1 MSSLN
6 DESFY
11 NILGEEISRNGLTQ
25 EMINFYGLLLD
36 VGETRITDFNE
47 GSEIRNLL
55 ESIAVDHYII
65 LDDQNEHAKIGFID
79 TAYGEWLDKHGQHPA
94 IRLERNQGV
103 EAIGEC
109 TFSIP
114 SASTEETI
122 IPEGTLL
129 ASTETGLQFST
140 DYDAVIEIGNLN
152 VDVQCTCM
160 SVGEN
165 GNVTSGSID
174 LIDDEFLDTN
184 GITVTNTDPFTG
196 GVDYEEDEDY
206 RARLLEYVRREDF
219 GSLPYYINLAETVPG
234 VHDVKLVDSI
244 GVSKKILVNGDIKE
258 TPDTLLVD
266 VLAKFTDTRNL
277 GLNHTFNV
285 AKPTFVKYNLEVV
298 VDVDVELPS
307 GTFEE
312 LLVKYVDGG
321 YSTFDGRIEF
331 NGVRIGQSITKDEF
345 VNALKIIDNVKD
357 ATITIKKN
365 GSSASLDECSVEADE
380 VVEIN
385 SVTVTQNVVGG

>member
-11 NILGEEISRNGLTQ
+11 NILGEEISRNGLVQ
-25 EMINFYGLLLD
+25 QMINFYGLLLE

-47 GSEIRNLL
+47 GSEIRNFL
-55 ESIAVDHYII
+55 ETIAVDHYVI
-65 LDDQNEHAKIGFID
+65 LEDQNEHAKITFID

-94 IRLERNQGV
+94 IRLERNQGN
-103 EAIGEC
+103 EAVGEV
-109 TFSIP
+109 TFTIP
-114 SASTEETI
+114 SVSTEQTI

-140 DYDAVIEIGNLN
+140 DYDAVIEIGDLN

-160 SVGEN
+160 SVGED
-165 GNVTSGSID
+165 GNVVSGSID
-174 LIDDEFLDTN
+174 LIDDDFIDVH
-184 GITVTNTDPFTG
+184 GITVTNTDAFTG
-196 GVDYEEDEDY
+196 GVDYEEDEAY

-234 VHDVKLVDSI
+234 VHDVKLVDEV
-244 GVSKKILVNGDIKE
+244 GVSKKILVNGDVKE
-258 TPDTLLVD
+258 TSDTLLVD
-266 VLAKFTDTRNL
+266 VLTRFSDTRNL
-277 GLNHTFNV
+277 GINHTFNV
-285 AKPTFVKYNLEVV
+285 AKPTFVKYSLEVT
-298 VDVDVELPS
+298 VDVDAELPT
-307 GTFEE
+307 GTFED

-345 VNALKIIDNVKD
+345 VNALKIIGNVAD
-357 ATITIKKN
+357 ATVTIKN
-365 GSSASLDECSVEADE
+365 ASSASVDICSVEADE
-380 VVEIN
+380 VVEITDV
-385 SVTVTQNVVGG
+385 SVTQNVIEG

>member
-11 NILGEEISRNGLTQ
+11 NILGEEISRNGLVQ
-25 EMINFYGLLLD
+25 QMINFYGLLLE

-47 GSEIRNLL
+47 GSEIRNFL
-55 ESIAVDHYII
+55 ETIAVDHYVI
-65 LDDQNEHAKIGFID
+65 LEDQNEHAKITFID

-94 IRLERNQGV
+94 IRLERNQGN
-103 EAIGEC
+103 EAVGEV
-109 TFSIP
+109 TFTIP
-114 SASTEETI
+114 SVSTEQTI

-140 DYDAVIEIGNLN
+140 DYDAVIEIGDLN

-160 SVGEN
+160 SVGED
-165 GNVTSGSID
+165 GNVIAGSID
-174 LIDDEFLDTN
+174 LIDDDFLDVH
-184 GITVTNTDPFTG
+184 GITVTNTDAFTG
-196 GVDYEEDEDY
+196 GVDYEEDEAY

-234 VHDVKLVDSI
+234 VHDVKLVDEV
-244 GVSKKILVNGDIKE
+244 GVSKKILVNGDVKE
-258 TPDTLLVD
+258 TSDTLLVD
-266 VLAKFTDTRNL
+266 VLTRFSDTRNL
-277 GLNHTFNV
+277 GINHTFNV
-285 AKPTFVKYNLEVV
+285 AKPTFVKYSLEVT
-298 VDVDVELPS
+298 VDVDAELPS
-307 GTFEE
+307 GTFED

-345 VNALKIIDNVKD
+345 VNALKIIGNVAD
-357 ATITIKKN
+357 ATITIKN
-365 GSSASLDECSVEADE
+365 ASSTSVDICSVEADE
-380 VVEIN
+380 VVEITDV
-385 SVTVTQNVVGG
+385 SVTQNVIGS

>member
-11 NILGEEISRNGLTQ
+11 NILGEEISRNGLVQ
-25 EMINFYGLLLD
+25 QMINFYGLLLE

-47 GSEIRNLL
+47 GSEIRNFL
-55 ESIAVDHYII
+55 ETIAVDHYVI
-65 LDDQNEHAKIGFID
+65 LEDQNEHAKITFID

-94 IRLERNQGV
+94 IRLERNQGN
-103 EAIGEC
+103 EAVGEV
-109 TFSIP
+109 TFTIP
-114 SASTEETI
+114 SVSTEQTI

-140 DYDAVIEIGNLN
+140 DYDAVIEIGDLN

-160 SVGEN
+160 SVGED
-165 GNVTSGSID
+165 GNVVSGSID
-174 LIDDEFLDTN
+174 LIDDDFIDVH
-184 GITVTNTDPFTG
+184 GITVTNTDAFTG
-196 GVDYEEDEDY
+196 GVDYEEDEAY

-234 VHDVKLVDSI
+234 VHDVKLVDEV
-244 GVSKKILVNGDIKE
+244 GVSKKILVNGDVKE
-258 TPDTLLVD
+258 TSDTLLVD
-266 VLAKFTDTRNL
+266 VLTRFSDTRNL
-277 GLNHTFNV
+277 GINHTFNV
-285 AKPTFVKYNLEVV
+285 AKPTFVKYSLEVT
-298 VDVDVELPS
+298 VDVDAELPT
-307 GTFEE
+307 GTFED

-345 VNALKIIDNVKD
+345 VNALKIIGNVAD

-365 GSSASLDECSVEADE
+365 GTSTSLDECSVEANE

-385 SVTVTQNVVGG
+385 SVTVTQNVVE

>member
-25 EMINFYGLLLD
+25 EMIKFYGLLLD
-36 VGETRITDFNE
+36 VGETRVTDFNE

-55 ESIAVDHYII
+55 ESISVDHYAI
-65 LDDQNEHAKIGFID
+65 LDDQNEHAKITFID
-79 TAYGEWLDKHGQHPA
+79 TAYGEWLDKHGNHPA
-94 IRLERNQGV
+94 IKLERNQGV
-103 EAIGEC
+103 EAVGEV
-109 TFSIP
+109 TFTIP
-114 SASTEETI
+114 AVSTEQTI

-140 DYDAVIEIGNLN
+140 DYDAVIEIGDLN
-152 VDVQCTCM
+152 VDVQCTCL
-160 SVGEN
+160 SVGED
-165 GNVTSGSID
+165 GNVIAGSID
-174 LIDDEFLDTN
+174 LIDDDFIDVH
-184 GITVTNTDPFTG
+184 GITVTNADAFTG
-196 GVDYEEDEDY
+196 GVDYEEDEAY

-234 VHDVKLVDSI
+234 VHDVKLVDEVGI
-244 GVSKKILVNGDIKE
+244 TKKILVNGDVKE
-258 TPDTLLVD
+258 TSDTLLVD
-266 VLAKFTDTRNL
+266 VLTRFSDTRNL
-277 GLNHTFNV
+277 GINHTFNV
-285 AKPTFVKYNLEVV
+285 AKPTFVKYSLEVT

-307 GTFEE
+307 GTFED

-345 VNALKIIDNVKD
+345 VNALKIIDNVAD
-357 ATITIKKN
+357 AIIIIKN
-365 GSSASLDECSVEADE
+365 ASSTSVDICSVEADE
-380 VVEIN
+380 VVEITDV
-385 SVTVTQNVVGG
+385 SVTQNVIGS

>member
-11 NILGEEISRNGLTQ
+11 NILGEEISRNGLVQ
-25 EMINFYGLLLD
+25 QMINFYGLLLE

-47 GSEIRNLL
+47 GSEIRNFL
-55 ESIAVDHYII
+55 ETIAVDHYVI
-65 LDDQNEHAKIGFID
+65 LEDQNEHAKITFID

-94 IRLERNQGV
+94 IRLERNQGN
-103 EAIGEC
+103 EAVGEV
-109 TFSIP
+109 TFTIP
-114 SASTEETI
+114 SVSTEQTI

-140 DYDAVIEIGNLN
+140 DYDAVIEIGDLN

-160 SVGEN
+160 SVGED
-165 GNVTSGSID
+165 GNVVSGSID
-174 LIDDEFLDTN
+174 LIDDDFIDVH
-184 GITVTNTDPFTG
+184 GITVTNTDAFTG
-196 GVDYEEDEDY
+196 GVDYEEDEAY

-234 VHDVKLVDSI
+234 VHDVKLVDEV
-244 GVSKKILVNGDIKE
+244 GVSKKILVNGDVKE
-258 TPDTLLVD
+258 TSDTLLVD
-266 VLAKFTDTRNL
+266 VLTRFSDTRNL
-277 GLNHTFNV
+277 GINHTFNV
-285 AKPTFVKYNLEVV
+285 AKPTFVKYSLEVT
-298 VDVDVELPS
+298 VDVDAELPT
-307 GTFEE
+307 GTFED

-345 VNALKIIDNVKD
+345 VNALKIIGNVAD
-357 ATITIKKN
+357 ATITIKN
-365 GSSASLDECSVEADE
+365 ASSTSVDICSVEADE
-380 VVEIN
+380 VVEITDV
-385 SVTVTQNVVGG
+385 SVTQNVIEG

>member
-11 NILGEEISRNGLTQ
+11 NILGEEISRNGLVQ
-25 EMINFYGLLLD
+25 QMINFYGLLLE

-47 GSEIRNLL
+47 GSEIRNFL
-55 ESIAVDHYII
+55 ETIAVDHYVI
-65 LDDQNEHAKIGFID
+65 LEDQNEHAKITFID

-94 IRLERNQGV
+94 IRLERNQGA
-103 EAIGEC
+103 EAVGEV
-109 TFSIP
+109 TFTIP
-114 SASTEETI
+114 SVSTEQTI

-140 DYDAVIEIGNLN
+140 DYDAVIEIGDLN

-160 SVGEN
+160 SVGED
-165 GNVTSGSID
+165 GNVVSGSID
-174 LIDDEFLDTN
+174 LIDDDFIDVH
-184 GITVTNTDPFTG
+184 GITVTNTDAFTG
-196 GVDYEEDEDY
+196 GVDYEEDEAY

-234 VHDVKLVDSI
+234 VHDVKLVDEV
-244 GVSKKILVNGDIKE
+244 GVSKKILVNGDVKE
-258 TPDTLLVD
+258 TSDTLLVD
-266 VLAKFTDTRNL
+266 VLTRFSDTRNL
-277 GLNHTFNV
+277 GINHTFNV
-285 AKPTFVKYNLEVV
+285 AKPTFVKYSLEVT
-298 VDVDVELPS
+298 VDVDAELPS
-307 GTFEE
+307 GTFED

-345 VNALKIIDNVKD
+345 VNALKIIGNVAD
-357 ATITIKKN
+357 VTITIKN
-365 GSSASLDECSVEADE
+365 ASSTSVDICSVEADE
-380 VVEIN
+380 VVEITDV
-385 SVTVTQNVVGG
+385 SVTQNVIEG

>member
-11 NILGEEISRNGLTQ
+11 NILGEEISRNGLVQ
-25 EMINFYGLLLD
+25 QMINFYGLLLE

-47 GSEIRNLL
+47 GSEIRNFL
-55 ESIAVDHYII
+55 ETIAVDHYVI
-65 LDDQNEHAKIGFID
+65 LEDQNEHAKITFID

-94 IRLERNQGV
+94 IRLERNQGN
-103 EAIGEC
+103 EAVGEV
-109 TFSIP
+109 TFTIP
-114 SASTEETI
+114 SVSAEQTI

-140 DYDAVIEIGNLN
+140 DYDAVIEIGDLN

-160 SVGEN
+160 SVGED
-165 GNVTSGSID
+165 GNVIAGSID
-174 LIDDEFLDTN
+174 LIDDDFLDVH
-184 GITVTNTDPFTG
+184 GITVTNTDAFTG
-196 GVDYEEDEDY
+196 GVDYEEDEAY

-234 VHDVKLVDSI
+234 VHDVKLVDEV
-244 GVSKKILVNGDIKE
+244 GVSKKILVNGDVKE
-258 TPDTLLVD
+258 TSDTLLVD
-266 VLAKFTDTRNL
+266 VLTRFSDTRNL
-277 GLNHTFNV
+277 GINHTFNV
-285 AKPTFVKYNLEVV
+285 AKPTFVKYSLEVT
-298 VDVDVELPS
+298 VDVDAELPS
-307 GTFEE
+307 GTFED

-345 VNALKIIDNVKD
+345 VNALKIIGNVAD
-357 ATITIKKN
+357 ATITIKN
-365 GSSASLDECSVEADE
+365 ASSTSVDICSVEADE
-380 VVEIN
+380 VVEITDV
-385 SVTVTQNVVGG
+385 SVTQNVIEG

>member
-11 NILGEEISRNGLTQ
+11 NILGEEISRNGLVQ
-25 EMINFYGLLLD
+25 QMINFYGLLLE

-47 GSEIRNLL
+47 GSEIRNFL
-55 ESIAVDHYII
+55 ETIAVDHYVI
-65 LDDQNEHAKIGFID
+65 LEDQNEHAKITFID

-94 IRLERNQGV
+94 IRLERNQGA
-103 EAIGEC
+103 EAVGEV
-109 TFSIP
+109 TFTIP
-114 SASTEETI
+114 SVSTEQTI

-140 DYDAVIEIGNLN
+140 DYDAVIEIGDLN

-160 SVGEN
+160 SVGED
-165 GNVTSGSID
+165 GNVVSGSID
-174 LIDDEFLDTN
+174 LIDDDFIDVH
-184 GITVTNTDPFTG
+184 GITVTNTDAFTG
-196 GVDYEEDEDY
+196 GVDYEEDEAY

-234 VHDVKLVDSI
+234 VHDVKLVDQVGI
-244 GVSKKILVNGDIKE
+244 TKKILVNGDVKE
-258 TPDTLLVD
+258 TSDTLLVD
-266 VLAKFTDTRNL
+266 VLTRFSDTRNL
-277 GLNHTFNV
+277 GINHTFNV
-285 AKPTFVKYNLEVV
+285 AKPTFVKYSLEVT
-298 VDVDVELPS
+298 VDVDAELPS
-307 GTFEE
+307 GTFED

-345 VNALKIIDNVKD
+345 VNALKIIGNVAD
-357 ATITIKKN
+357 VTITIKN
-365 GSSASLDECSVEADE
+365 ASSTSVDICSVEADE
-380 VVEIN
+380 VVEITDV
-385 SVTVTQNVVGG
+385 SVTQNVIEG

>member
-11 NILGEEISRNGLTQ
+11 NILGEEISRNGLVQ
-25 EMINFYGLLLD
+25 QMINFYGLLLE

-47 GSEIRNLL
+47 GSEIRNFL
-55 ESIAVDHYII
+55 ETIAVDHYVI
-65 LDDQNEHAKIGFID
+65 LEDQNEHAKITFID

-94 IRLERNQGV
+94 IRLERNQGN
-103 EAIGEC
+103 EAVGEV
-109 TFSIP
+109 TFTIP
-114 SASTEETI
+114 SVSTEQTI

-140 DYDAVIEIGNLN
+140 DYDAVIEIGDLN

-160 SVGEN
+160 SVGED
-165 GNVTSGSID
+165 GNVVSGSID
-174 LIDDEFLDTN
+174 LIDDDFIDVH
-184 GITVTNTDPFTG
+184 GITVTNTDAFTG
-196 GVDYEEDEDY
+196 GVDYEEDEAY

-234 VHDVKLVDSI
+234 VHDVKLVDEV
-244 GVSKKILVNGDIKE
+244 GVSKKILVNGDVKE
-258 TPDTLLVD
+258 TSDTLLVD
-266 VLAKFTDTRNL
+266 VLTRFSDTRNL
-277 GLNHTFNV
+277 GINHTFNV
-285 AKPTFVKYNLEVV
+285 AKPTFVKYSLEVT
-298 VDVDVELPS
+298 VDVDAELPS
-307 GTFEE
+307 GTFED

-345 VNALKIIDNVKD
+345 VNALKIIGNVAD
-357 ATITIKKN
+357 ATITIKN
-365 GSSASLDECSVEADE
+365 ASSTSVDICSVEANE
-380 VVEIN
+380 VVEITDV
-385 SVTVTQNVVGG
+385 SVTQNVIEG

>member
-11 NILGEEISRNGLTQ
+11 NILGEEISRNGLVQ
-25 EMINFYGLLLD
+25 QMINFYGLLLE

-47 GSEIRNLL
+47 GSEIRNFL
-55 ESIAVDHYII
+55 ETIAVDHYVI
-65 LDDQNEHAKIGFID
+65 LEDQNEHAKITFID

-94 IRLERNQGV
+94 IRLERNQGN
-103 EAIGEC
+103 EAVGEV
-109 TFSIP
+109 TFTIP
-114 SASTEETI
+114 SVSTEQTI

-140 DYDAVIEIGNLN
+140 DYDAVIEIGDLN

-160 SVGEN
+160 SVGED
-165 GNVTSGSID
+165 GNVVSGSID
-174 LIDDEFLDTN
+174 LIDDDFIDVH
-184 GITVTNTDPFTG
+184 GITVTNTDAFTG
-196 GVDYEEDEDY
+196 GVDYEEDEAY

-234 VHDVKLVDSI
+234 VHDVKLVDEV
-244 GVSKKILVNGDIKE
+244 GVSKKILVNGDVKE
-258 TPDTLLVD
+258 TSDTLLVD
-266 VLAKFTDTRNL
+266 VLTRFSDTRNL
-277 GLNHTFNV
+277 GINHTFNV
-285 AKPTFVKYNLEVV
+285 AKPTFVKYSLEVT
-298 VDVDVELPS
+298 VDVDAELPS
-307 GTFEE
+307 GTFED

-345 VNALKIIDNVKD
+345 VNALKIIGNVAD
-357 ATITIKKN
+357 VTITIKN
-365 GSSASLDECSVEADE
+365 ASSTSVDICSVEADE
-380 VVEIN
+380 VVEITDV
-385 SVTVTQNVVGG
+385 SVTQNVIEG

>member
-11 NILGEEISRNGLTQ
+11 NIQGEEISRNGLTQ

-36 VGETRITDFNE
+36 IGETRITDFNE

-55 ESIAVDHYII
+55 ESIAVDHYAI
-65 LDDQNEHAKIGFID
+65 LDDQNEHAKITFID
-79 TAYGEWLDKHGQHPA
+79 TAYGEWLDKHGNHPA
-94 IRLERNQGV
+94 IKLERNQGV
-103 EAIGEC
+103 EAVGEV
-109 TFSIP
+109 TFTIP
-114 SASTEETI
+114 AVSTEQTI

-140 DYDAVIEIGNLN
+140 DYDAVIEIGDLN
-152 VDVQCTCM
+152 VDVQCTCL
-160 SVGEN
+160 SVGED
-165 GNVTSGSID
+165 GNVVSGSID
-174 LIDDEFLDTN
+174 LIDDDFMDVH
-184 GITVTNTDPFTG
+184 GITVTNTDAFTG
-196 GVDYEEDEDY
+196 GVDYEEDEEY
-206 RARLLEYVRREDF
+206 RARLFEYVRREDF

-234 VHDVKLVDSI
+234 VHDVKMVDEV

-285 AKPTFVKYNLEVV
+285 GKPTFIKYSLDVV

-307 GTFEE
+307 GTFED

-345 VNALKIIDNVKD
+345 INALRIIDNVAD
-357 ATITIKKN
+357 ATLTIYN
-365 GSSASLDECSVEADE
+365 SLSAEVDSCTVNNNE
-380 VVEIN
+380 VVEIID
-385 SVTVTQNVVGG
+385 VDVTQNVIG

>member
-11 NILGEEISRNGLTQ
+11 NILGEEISRNGLVQ
-25 EMINFYGLLLD
+25 QMINFYGLLLE

-47 GSEIRNLL
+47 GSEIRNFL
-55 ESIAVDHYII
+55 ETIAVDHYVI
-65 LDDQNEHAKIGFID
+65 LEDQNEHAKITFID

-94 IRLERNQGV
+94 IRLERNQGN
-103 EAIGEC
+103 EAVGEV
-109 TFSIP
+109 TFTIP
-114 SASTEETI
+114 SVSTEQTI

-140 DYDAVIEIGNLN
+140 DYDAVIEIGDLN

-160 SVGEN
+160 SVGED
-165 GNVTSGSID
+165 GNVVSGSID
-174 LIDDEFLDTN
+174 LIDDDFIDVH
-184 GITVTNTDPFTG
+184 GITVTNTDAFTG
-196 GVDYEEDEDY
+196 GVDYEEDEAY

-234 VHDVKLVDSI
+234 VHDVKLVDEV
-244 GVSKKILVNGDIKE
+244 GVSKKILVNGDVKE
-258 TPDTLLVD
+258 TSDTLLVD
-266 VLAKFTDTRNL
+266 VLTRFSDTRNL
-277 GLNHTFNV
+277 GINHTFNV
-285 AKPTFVKYNLEVV
+285 GKPVFVKYNLEVV
-298 VDVDVELPS
+298 VDVDAELPT
-307 GTFEE
+307 GTFED

-345 VNALKIIDNVKD
+345 VNALKIIGNVAD
-357 ATITIKKN
+357 ATITIKN
-365 GSSASLDECSVEADE
+365 ASSTSVDICSVEADE

-385 SVTVTQNVVGG
+385 SVTVTQNVVE

>member
-11 NILGEEISRNGLTQ
+11 NILGEEISRNGLVQ
-25 EMINFYGLLLD
+25 QMINFYGLLLE

-47 GSEIRNLL
+47 GSEIRNFL
-55 ESIAVDHYII
+55 ETIAVDHYVI
-65 LDDQNEHAKIGFID
+65 LEDQNEHAKITFID

-94 IRLERNQGV
+94 IRLERNQGN
-103 EAIGEC
+103 EAVGEV
-109 TFSIP
+109 TFTIP
-114 SASTEETI
+114 SVSTEQTI

-140 DYDAVIEIGNLN
+140 DYDAVIEIGDLN

-160 SVGEN
+160 SVGED
-165 GNVTSGSID
+165 GNVVSGSID
-174 LIDDEFLDTN
+174 LIDDDFIDVH
-184 GITVTNTDPFTG
+184 GITVTNTDAFTG
-196 GVDYEEDEDY
+196 GVDYEEDEAY

-234 VHDVKLVDSI
+234 VHDVKLVDEV
-244 GVSKKILVNGDIKE
+244 GVSKKILVNGDVKE
-258 TPDTLLVD
+258 TSDTLLVD
-266 VLAKFTDTRNL
+266 VLTRFSDTRNL
-277 GLNHTFNV
+277 GINHTFNV
-285 AKPTFVKYNLEVV
+285 AKPTFVKYSLEVT
-298 VDVDVELPS
+298 VDVDAELPS
-307 GTFEE
+307 GTFED

-345 VNALKIIDNVKD
+345 VNALKIIGNVAD
-357 ATITIKKN
+357 ATVTIKN
-365 GSSASLDECSVEADE
+365 ASSASVDICSVEADE
-380 VVEIN
+380 VVEITDV
-385 SVTVTQNVVGG
+385 SVTQNVIEG